1 MSVTEAFLVIVIIV
15 LVVYVYSSSG
25 SGESLKPM
33 RKKSHMMMPSIAKGA
48 PAMAMPQSPEAKAIG
63 ENAEYF
69 TVCGDSTDVQ
79 KELSCYCSDSTGQF
93 ANDAFGG
100 PCLSF
105 DDYVKAQGVDDQV
118 VANHAEF
125 VKDRS
130 QGGSVNW
137 TGRTYALPDEI
148 ETEFM
153 PNAWVG
159 IRGRPQ
165 AVPICNPTQVTDPT
179 SRQFSEKQK
188 LTWSST

>member
-1 MSVTEAFLVIVIIV
+1 
-15 LVVYVYSSSG
+15 
-25 SGESLKPM
+25 
-33 RKKSHMMMPSIAKGA
+33 
-48 PAMAMPQSPEAKAIG
+48 MAMPQSPEAKAIG